1 MLSAPTLFMNAERE
15 ATRVEREVTW
25 AVSARP
31 VLENQRP
38 STSTMPELRNTSLR
52 TSQDAVSHGR
62 ARDWLEEALSGTVTL
77 GLPWVSLLAFL
88 RITTHPG
95 IFERPLHADDA
106 AAFVDR
112 WLDQPFVEPVGPG
125 AHHWPILR
133 NLLGAVGTAG
143 NLTSD
148 AHVAAM
154 AIERGA
160 TVYSAD
166 HDFGRFPGV
175 RHVNPLRD
183 AT

>member
-1 MLSAPTLFMNAERE
+1 MILVDANLLIY
-15 ATRVEREVTW
+15 
-25 AVSARP
+25 AV
-31 VLENQRP
+31 N
-38 STSTMPELRNTSLR
+38 
-52 TSQDAVSHGR
+52 QDAVSHGR
-62 ARDWLEEALSGTVTL
+62 ARDWLEEALSGTVSL

-95 IFERPLHADDA
+95 IFERPLQADDA
-106 AAFVDR
+106 AAFVDG

-125 AHHWPILR
+125 ARHWPILR
-133 NLLGAVGTAG
+133 NLIGAVGTAG

-148 AHVAAM
+148 AHIAAM